1 MIYEVLLEA
10 VSLNSI
16 KVLAS
21 SPEEAKRYAEEVCEL
36 TDAVKFQD
44 DDVVEVHAAQVK
56 VLSDEDNADITDVCI
71 DGSEDAFSAMKAN
84 VAEAQTALDELSSL
98 LRHF

>member
-16 KVLAS
+16 RVLAS
-21 SPEEAKRYAEEVCEL
+21 SPEEARRYAEEVCEL
-36 TDAVKFQD
+36 TDAVKFQS
-44 DDVVEVHAAQVK
+44 DDVVEVHAVQVNA
-56 VLSDEDNADITDVCI
+56 LTDEEDADITDVAI